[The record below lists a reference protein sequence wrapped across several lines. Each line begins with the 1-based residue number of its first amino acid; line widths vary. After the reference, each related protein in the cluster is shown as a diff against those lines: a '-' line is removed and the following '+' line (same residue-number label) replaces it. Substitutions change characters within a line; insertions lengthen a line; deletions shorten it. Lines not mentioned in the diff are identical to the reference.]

1 MHDESRMPCSE
12 NEGPLYIMVRRWL
25 RPSPVMVRKPKAVDS
40 PAASPV
46 SSPRSS
52 PRSPASPALRLKGGT
67 PRAKDRVE
75 LLYGSPSTTAT
86 REGSRTPAKSLVR
99 TGSAASLTSTTSRAR
114 TASASRRSRNLSEAL
129 VTLRELCNGELQ
141 RLATEFPKF
150 KAFADGLNDQVRDEI
165 ASHLKLCGRC
175 RAVSSFSRSNSR
187 FQIQAFS
194 EGSLGTLCQSCLQTL
209 NAQLVESLEAQ
220 KDTLLMDMA
229 DSLGFSSRNHLQY
242 LPHLV
247 FVCFCQLSRPLV
259 AVWGPKM
266 HETPL
271 SVGFS
276 ACSRGRN
283 TSEESVGWPSE
294 ACRCPT

>member
-141 RLATEFPKF
+141 RLAT
-150 KAFADGLNDQVRDEI
+150 D
-165 ASHLKLCGRC
+165 LKLCGRC